1 VIVRI
6 LTEGQYKLDDD
17 VLTRVNELDNA
28 CVSAVESGDEET
40 FRSTFAQ
47 LLELVRSG
55 GKPLPEDD
63 LSESDVMLP
72 PPDLT
77 MEEAGQEFTGDGLIP
92 D

>member
-1 VIVRI
+1 MIVRI

-28 CVSAVESGDEET
+28 CVSAVESGDEEK

-47 LLELVRSG
+47 LLELVRSD
-55 GKPLPEDD
+55 GKALADDD
-63 LSESDVMLP
+63 LSESDVMVP

-77 MEEAGQEFTGDGLIP
+77 MEEAAQEFTGDGLIP

>member
-1 VIVRI
+1 MIVRI

-17 VLTRVNELDNA
+17 VLARVNELDNA
-28 CVSAVESGDEET
+28 CVSAVESGDEEQ
-40 FRSTFAQ
+40 FRSTFGQ
-47 LLELVRSG
+47 LLDLVRSD
-55 GKPLPEDD
+55 GKPLAEDD

-77 MEEAGQEFTGDGLIP
+77 MEEAAQEFSGDGLIP